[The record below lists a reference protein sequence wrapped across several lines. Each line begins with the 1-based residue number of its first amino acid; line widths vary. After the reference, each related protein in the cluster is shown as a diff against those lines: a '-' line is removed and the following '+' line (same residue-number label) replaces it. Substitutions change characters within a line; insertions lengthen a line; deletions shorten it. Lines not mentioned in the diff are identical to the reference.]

1 MSNVLLGGDMLFEWV
16 WKNRTTT
23 DEKMLGIME
32 RMAKAAELQ
41 AKSVEASHQA
51 SIASAISAKDA
62 NEAAARK
69 YAAEQ
74 ELVEQEIERR
84 KRFDAEVSSN

>member
-1 MSNVLLGGDMLFEWV
+1 MLFEWI

-32 RMAKAAELQ
+32 RMAKSAERQ
-41 AKSVEASHQA
+41 AEAVEASHRA
-51 SIASAISAKDA
+51 SIANAMSAKDA

-84 KRFDAEVSSN
+84 KRFDAEVSAT